1 MSPLPVP
8 LPPSSEDGPVHE
20 AAVSGAETH
29 QESDP
34 GQPDGESDARAAAM
48 RSALSADAAAW
59 SAARA
64 QETGLVTVAPAS
76 ATPAKPAA
84 PRATR
89 AKPKAPVDTKPVPPA
104 PRAPF
109 KMSYDGTTEKDYIA
123 HIIRLG
129 AR

>member
-1 MSPLPVP
+1 MSHL
-8 LPPSSEDGPVHE
+8 PSSPEDRSIGHST
-20 AAVSGAETH
+20 ASGTETH
-29 QESDP
+29 QENHP
-34 GQPDGESDARAAAM
+34 GQPDGERDERD
-48 RSALSADAAAW
+48 SATGGDLTADAAAW

-64 QETGLVTVAPAS
+64 QEGALVTVA
-76 ATPAKPAA
+76 PAKPAA

-89 AKPKAPVDTKPVPPA
+89 AKPKAPVDTKPAPAA